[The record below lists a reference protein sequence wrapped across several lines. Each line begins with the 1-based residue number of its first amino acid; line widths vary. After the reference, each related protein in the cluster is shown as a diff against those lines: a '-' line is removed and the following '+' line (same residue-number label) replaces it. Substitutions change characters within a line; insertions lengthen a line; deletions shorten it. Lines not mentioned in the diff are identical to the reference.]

1 MANDGKIRDKKLQH
15 IINRKAAKKSVLSS
29 EKVYKHKH
37 LAGKEIL
44 HNDQC
49 KMIEQAIFTYSLLG
63 KPLEK

>member
-1 MANDGKIRDKKLQH
+1 MIEQAIF
-15 IINRKAAKKSVLSS
+15 
-29 EKVYKHKH
+29 KHKH

-44 HNDQC
+44 PNDQC